1 MAVFLTFLLIDERN
15 LKQQPQNLLEML
27 KICRETISN
36 AYTYIVFVF
45 QHTYIHT
52 FAQHNIKIMKL
63 DFFAIVH
70 VKCSIN
76 LIQ

>member
-1 MAVFLTFLLIDERN
+1 MTFLLIDERN

-45 QHTYIHT
+45 QHTYIRT
-52 FAQHNIKIMKL
+52 YICTAQYQNNETR
-63 DFFAIVH
+63 FFAIVD